1 MSKNI
6 ISAENSVFKNC
17 YSGTDFEDNVVEFL
31 QHLHFKANRIRKND
45 GGVDII
51 ASICIQNTDY
61 KFFIQCKYYNR
72 TLTKTPVQEV
82 FTGSHYY
89 DNAGYPVVI
98 TNNRMTYEARRYAK
112 KLGVEVIA
120 DIEWEEIRAAY
131 KSKIINSPYQRKG
144 LLGMILAYFGNDQA
158 YFQAAV
164 SREDINYEIGDFDN
178 EGIEELKERV
188 EDDFDAAE
196 ECLKE
201 AAQLQEKAA
210 KYQLRGLRLQK
221 NAIMASLEYG

>member
-82 FTGSHYY
+82 FAGSHYY

-131 KSKIINSPYQRKG
+131 KTKIINSPYQRKG

-164 SREDINYEIGDFDN
+164 SREDINYETEVNKPARIHLNTF
-178 EGIEELKERV
+178 R
-188 EDDFDAAE
+188 
-196 ECLKE
+196 
-201 AAQLQEKAA
+201 KATDHPLLFLYRIYP
-210 KYQLRGLRLQK
+210 KFVIVCTKMHTTHVHR
-221 NAIMASLEYG
+221 E